1 MDAFWGKGLRVN
13 SKKKG
18 TPLALALRRIIY
30 GSRHGRP
37 KLAPKFVFQLFWTRL
52 S

>member
-30 GSRHGRP
+30 GSRHAW
-37 KLAPKFVFQLFWTRL
+37 LPKFVFQLFWIRL